1 MRKEKFLFRR
11 ITAGLID
18 YAVIFSVIFVY
29 IQYFGEVNSEGEF
42 YVSGIK
48 VLPVFIFWFLY
59 NCVIEV
65 NLQSTFGNYL
75 VQLKPVDE
83 KTELDI
89 TIKQSFLR
97 HLVDPIDMFFFGL
110 VAIIIITSSPESK
123 RLGDLLAKTKV
134 VKI

>member
-1 MRKEKFLFRR
+1 MKKEKFLFRR
-11 ITAGLID
+11 IIAGLID
-18 YAVIFSVIFVY
+18 YTLIFCATFAY
-29 IQYFGEVNSEGEF
+29 IRYFGEVNSEGEF
-42 YVSGIK
+42 YVSGVK
-48 VLPVFIFWFLY
+48 ALPVFIFWFVY

-75 VQLKPVDE
+75 VKLKPVDE

-89 TIKQSFLR
+89 SIKQSFLR
-97 HLVDPIDMFFFGL
+97 HIVDPIDMFFFGL
-110 VAIIIITSSPESK
+110 VAIILITNSQESK

>member
-11 ITAGLID
+11 IIAGLID
-18 YAVIFSVIFVY
+18 YAVIFSVIFFY
-29 IQYFGEVNSEGEF
+29 IQYFGEVNQEGEF
-42 YVSGIK
+42 YVSGVK

-65 NLQSTFGNYL
+65 NLQSTFGNYV

-83 KTELDI
+83 KTELEI

-110 VAIIIITSSPESK
+110 VAIIIITGSPESK
-123 RLGDLLAKTKV
+123 RLGDLLARTKV

>member
-1 MRKEKFLFRR
+1 MKKEKFLSRR
-11 ITAGLID
+11 IIAGLID
-18 YAVIFSVIFVY
+18 YTVIFFVTFTY
-29 IQYFGEVNSEGEF
+29 IKYFGEVNSEGEF
-42 YVSGIK
+42 YVSGVK
-48 VLPVFIFWFLY
+48 ALPVFIFWFVY

-65 NLQSTFGNYL
+65 YLQSTFGNYL
-75 VQLKPVDE
+75 VKLKPVDE

-97 HLVDPIDMFFFGL
+97 HIVDPIDMFFFGL
-110 VAIIIITSSPESK
+110 VAIIIITNSQESK

>member
-1 MRKEKFLFRR
+1 LKKEKFLFRR
-11 ITAGLID
+11 IIAGLID
-18 YAVIFSVIFVY
+18 YTAIFCVTFAY

-48 VLPVFIFWFLY
+48 ALPVFIFWFVY

-75 VQLKPVDE
+75 VKLKPVDE

-97 HLVDPIDMFFFGL
+97 HIVDPIDMFFFGL
-110 VAIIIITSSPESK
+110 VAIIIIINSQESK

>member
-1 MRKEKFLFRR
+1 MFRR
-11 ITAGLID
+11 IIAGLID

-29 IQYFGEVNSEGEF
+29 IQYFGEVNQEGEF

-65 NLQSTFGNYL
+65 NLQSTFGNYV

-97 HLVDPIDMFFFGL
+97 HLVDPIDMFFFGV

-123 RLGDLLAKTKV
+123 RLGDLLARTKV

>member
-11 ITAGLID
+11 IIAGLID
-18 YAVIFSVIFVY
+18 YAVIFSVIFFY

-42 YVSGIK
+42 YVSGIQ

-65 NLQSTFGNYL
+65 NLQSTFGNYV

-123 RLGDLLAKTKV
+123 RLGDLLARTKV